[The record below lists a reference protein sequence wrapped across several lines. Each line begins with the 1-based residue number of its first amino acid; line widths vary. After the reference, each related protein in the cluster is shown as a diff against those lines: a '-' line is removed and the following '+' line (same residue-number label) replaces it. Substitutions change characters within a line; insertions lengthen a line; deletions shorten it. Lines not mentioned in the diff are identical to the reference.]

1 MLDPNYPLYSCRNM
15 VNQIKHFHI
24 WLHGLNNLVVLVRF
38 LTLLIVHICVD
49 VIFYKRLTT
58 YAII

>member
-24 WLHGLNNLVVLVRF
+24 WLYGSNNLVVLVSF
-38 LTLLIVHICVD
+38 LTLLMVQICVD
-49 VIFYKRLTT
+49 VIFIRD
-58 YAII
+58 